1 MNTDDNVTNKKITYV
16 VPMNLCCKGSVMGG
30 VSLLRMQES
39 SFEKLSCWIPAFAGM
54 TSALNTTP

>member
-30 VSLLRMQES
+30 GVT
-39 SFEKLSCWIPAFAGM
+39 PANAGVQ
-54 TSALNTTP
+54 L